1 MHTRPHPTTRR
12 SRLDFVTPL
21 TRDDCLRTLQ
31 QGARRVTNQTLAVRA
46 EDEDRLWIASTWGV
60 DGRGRPSVLWLFRF
74 AGTLTEI
81 EIGTHV
87 YGTIARNPV
96 VEGGLALAGIVV
108 VVIGAGFALID
119 PWVGVL
125 VSPVVVLLGGFYVF
139 YQRLLRRQ
147 ARDLLAWIEMM
158 LLVPQG
164 RAGGSLP

>member
-1 MHTRPHPTTRR
+1 MFAVPEPTTSP

-21 TRDDCLRTLQ
+21 TRDDCLHTLQ
-31 QGARRVTNQTLAVRA
+31 QGARRFADQALAVRV
-46 EDEDRLWIASTWGV
+46 DGDRLWIASAWDV
-60 DGRGRPSVLWLFRF
+60 DKRGRPSVLWLFRF

-87 YGTIARNPV
+87 YGRIARNPV